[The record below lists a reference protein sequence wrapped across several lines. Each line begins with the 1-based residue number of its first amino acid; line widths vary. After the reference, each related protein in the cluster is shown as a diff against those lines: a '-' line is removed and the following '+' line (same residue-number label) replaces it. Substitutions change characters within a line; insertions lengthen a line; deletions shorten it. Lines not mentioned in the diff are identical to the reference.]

1 MSLINIT
8 LMLYV
13 ITFIAY
19 VAREIWRY
27 RVLKVASLGM
37 FISAFGF
44 NLVLVIKR
52 SVEAGHPPF
61 SNLYESLIFYACCT
75 AFVYIVFEFIYN
87 FRIVGTMASVLTL
100 LILSYATLQDDTI
113 RPIMPALKSNWMLV
127 HVITYMLGYGAFG
140 IAFVT
145 SIIFLVTKPFTKKTK
160 DKKSF
165 DEEGKEIL
173 PGNFD
178 RLSYKIVAFGFPFL
192 TLGMVTGAV
201 WAKKAWGDYW
211 SWDPKETWSLI
222 TWFAYLVYLHTPL
235 VLPKMN
241 INKSKASVILA
252 CWLLV
257 SFGIV
262 NFTFMGLNYLPSA
275 ADSEHIYGAK

>member
-8 LMLYV
+8 LIVYV
-13 ITFIAY
+13 
-19 VAREIWRY
+19 VASISYIVREIWGSKATRL
-27 RVLKVASLGM
+27 VSLGLL
-37 FISAFGF
+37 ILAFCL
-44 NLVLVIKR
+44 NLTMVAKR
-52 SVEAGHPPF
+52 SIEAGHPPF

-75 AFVYIVFEFIYN
+75 AFVYIIFEFVYN
-87 FRIVGTMASVLTL
+87 FRVVGAMASVLTM
-100 LILSYATLQDDTI
+100 LILLYATLQDDTI

-127 HVITYMLGYGAFG
+127 HVVTYMLGYAAFG
-140 IAFVT
+140 ISFVT
-145 SIIFLVTKPFTKKTK
+145 SIIYLVVKPFAKNSK
-160 DKKSF
+160 DSKE
-165 DEEGKEIL
+165 DEDGREIL
-173 PGNFD
+173 PKNFD
-178 RLSYKIVAFGFPFL
+178 KLSYKIVAFGFPFL

-222 TWFAYLVYLHTPL
+222 TWLAYLVYLHSPL

-241 INKSKASVILA
+241 ISKSKASVILA
-252 CWLLV
+252 FWLLF

-262 NFTFMGLNYLPSA
+262 NFTFVGLNYLPSA

>member
-8 LMLYV
+8 LIVYV
-13 ITFIAY
+13 VASIAY
-19 VAREIWRY
+19 IAREIWRSAGT
-27 RVLKVASLGM
+27 RWVSLGLL
-37 FISAFGF
+37 ILAFCL
-44 NLVLVIKR
+44 NLAMVAKR
-52 SVEAGHPPF
+52 SIEAGHPPF

-75 AFVYIVFEFIYN
+75 AFVYIIFEFIYN
-87 FRIVGTMASVLTL
+87 FRIVGALAAVLSM
-100 LILSYATLQDDTI
+100 LILLYATLQDDTI

-127 HVITYMLGYGAFG
+127 HVVTYMLGYAAFG
-140 IAFVT
+140 ISFVT
-145 SIIFLVTKPFTKKTK
+145 SIIFLVVKPFARKTQ
-160 DKKSF
+160 DNG
-165 DEEGKEIL
+165 ELGKEIL
-173 PGNFD
+173 PRNFD
-178 RLSYKIVAFGFPFL
+178 KLSYKIVAFGFPFL

-222 TWFAYLVYLHTPL
+222 TWLAYLVYLHTPL

-252 CWLLV
+252 FWLLI

-262 NFTFMGLNYLPSA
+262 NFTFVGLNYLPSA
-275 ADSEHIYGAK
+275 EDSAHVYGSK